1 MNFGRLGASNSSRK
15 VIQPVT
21 KYLFID
27 GGFLETMIPKAAASL
42 RMELSS
48 SLDYRAITGGFQ
60 RTFYY
65 DALPS
70 RKDNDTDETFN
81 AKLTAKLK
89 LFDRVNRTPFM
100 HTREGITRSRST
112 RRMLE
117 QKGVDILLA
126 IDVFKHASLRNM
138 SEAHIMTTDLDFFPL
153 FEALRD
159 TPVSVHLHCYAP
171 ETSEELMSLADV
183 VVPLTP
189 FTILRWLQH
198 PDREKIVERNL
209 SVADYQPLI
218 VFKEG
223 VCEGLPYYIYK
234 EPRLGE
240 RPFLGQSMAINP
252 GSLTRSDQWELIVAE
267 FEDNF
272 RKRVYFDS

>member
-1 MNFGRLGASNSSRK
+1 MNFGWLGATNASRK
-15 VIQPVT
+15 AIEPVT

-27 GGFLETMIPKAAASL
+27 GGFIENMIPKAAAFL
-42 RMELSS
+42 GMELNS
-48 SLDYRAITGGFQ
+48 SLDYRAIAGGFQ

-70 RKDNDTDETFN
+70 RKDNDTDESFN
-81 AKLTAKLK
+81 TKLVAKLK

-126 IDVFKHASLRNM
+126 IDVYKHASLRNM
-138 SEAHIMTTDLDFFPL
+138 AEAHIMTTDLDFFPL

-183 VVPLTP
+183 VIPITP
-189 FTILRWLQH
+189 FTILRWLQY
-198 PDREKIVERNL
+198 PEREKIVDRTTT
-209 SVADYQPLI
+209 ADFQPST

-223 VCEGLPYYIYK
+223 VCEGLPYLIYQ

-240 RPFLGQSMAINP
+240 RCFLGQSMAINP
-252 GSLTRSDQWELIVAE
+252 HVLARSDRWELIVAE
-267 FEDNF
+267 FEDNHK
-272 RKRVYFDS
+272 KRVYFDA